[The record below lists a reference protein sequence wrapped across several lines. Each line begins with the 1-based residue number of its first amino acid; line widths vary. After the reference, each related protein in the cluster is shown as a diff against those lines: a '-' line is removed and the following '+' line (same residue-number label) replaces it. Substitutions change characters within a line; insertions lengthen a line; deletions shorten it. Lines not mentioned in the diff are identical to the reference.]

1 MSRTLWLFQRRVHKP
16 LVSNGLNPLALGR
29 SSRACRSVLLRWL
42 AETMVSSAFNRV
54 SLVFALAVVV
64 SAGCGDECD
73 ECLLQAGCSACGDQ
87 PDLPSGDGSATQG
100 SSDSSPSGETS
111 ASGSETNG
119 DSSGADAGSASS
131 SGVDTN
137 TGGETETDGEEELP
151 DDGYVSVVWSQANAE
166 PATAFVIGQV
176 YEIVEPGVTAVEFA
190 QPRGVDDCALT
201 SYTLEDLQQ
210 GSLPTYDH
218 LSAGTL
224 TLGSGGSALDVD
236 PTGANML
243 YYRELEPGGV
253 AFGGSYELDAPGG
266 SFPGF
271 SGQIDLPPM
280 RQMIAPTPD
289 FVAAGALTVQWSG
302 GDPDEELLLRLEG
315 MNMQGDRALVI
326 CRVDNDG
333 EHTVPEAIIDELPN
347 GRLSVHLEQRY
358 QTHVIIDE
366 RAVRLSGSVVHIVV
380 GSAP

>member
-1 MSRTLWLFQRRVHKP
+1 
-16 LVSNGLNPLALGR
+16 
-29 SSRACRSVLLRWL
+29 
-42 AETMVSSAFNRV
+42 MVSSGFARV
-54 SLVFALAVVV
+54 SLVFALAVA
-64 SAGCGDECD
+64 STGCGDPCD
-73 ECLLQAGCSACGDQ
+73 DCH
-87 PDLPSGDGSATQG
+87 DLIGTGQLATETNGSG
-100 SSDSSPSGETS
+100 DSSPSGGTS

-137 TGGETETDGEEELP
+137 TGGETETETDGEEELP

-280 RQMIAPTPD
+280 RQMLAPTPD